1 MGAIFARFGL
11 ARPAGHFEL
20 RPAQV
25 ERGFTN
31 RNLISCIVDPVSLPA
46 ASKFLRPELEVVPRE
61 RVPKLTAKESEV
73 RKWHEASFAAPQGHI

>member
-1 MGAIFARFGL
+1 LRGSGL
-11 ARPAGHFEL
+11 
-20 RPAQV
+20 PAQPGISSFV
-25 ERGFTN
+25 LRRLSPGFTN

>member
-1 MGAIFARFGL
+1 LRGSGL
-11 ARPAGHFEL
+11 
-20 RPAQV
+20 PAQPGISSFV
-25 ERGFTN
+25 PRGLSPGFTN
-31 RNLISCIVDPVSLPA
+31 RNLISFIVDPVLLPA